1 MLFNILSELFAFFF
15 LLVTE
20 LGGAQPDSGQQIL
33 EATTENLLPPI

>member
-20 LGGAQPDSGQQIL
+20 LGAQPDSGQQIL